1 MRTINILNAGST
13 NDYHQGDIV
22 NISGSTKEFSGR
34 FVVNKIAFMKI
45 IGMFAITTLSEF
57 ASDNTKTNNKPKKYK
72 SAFIK
77 SHKKVW

>member
-22 NISGSTKEFSGR
+22 NISGKLRAYNGVYYVD
-34 FVVNKIAFMKI
+34 VVRDIALEEGF
-45 IGMFAITTLSEF
+45 F
-57 ASDNTKTNNKPKKYK
+57 DPVVDNKPKKYK
-72 SAFIK
+72 STFIK